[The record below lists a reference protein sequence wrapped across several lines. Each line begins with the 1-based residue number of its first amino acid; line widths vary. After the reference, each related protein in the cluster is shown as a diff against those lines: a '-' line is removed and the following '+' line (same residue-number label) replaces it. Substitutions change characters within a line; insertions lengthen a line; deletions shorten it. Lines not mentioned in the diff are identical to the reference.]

1 MIFLLLIFFVDSFNY
16 KVNATKATRY
26 NFIGADSACHYLDYA
41 FCEVVKDREIPESPN
56 VPFGQHIQIRSIK
69 TSVNNSDEFVYVKKV
84 GRTTFLRE
92 GLIQDMWV
100 PFYPPIV
107 KRKGRKE
114 PKERSQ
120 RFALLV
126 FGINKQTF
134 CKLTDFI
141 LAFYFV
147 FLIHILI
154 YLQLNVGTPVQQY
167 LMMMVNYGGSLLR
180 ECVEY
185 LM

>member
-1 MIFLLLIFFVDSFNY
+1 LVDSFND
-16 KVNATKATRY
+16 KVNASVCAKVTRY

-41 FCEVVKDREIPESPN
+41 FCETVKDREIPKLPN
-56 VPFGQHIQIRSIK
+56 VPFKQHIQIRSIK
-69 TSVNNSDEFVYVKKV
+69 TSVNNNDNFVYVKKV

-92 GLIQDMWV
+92 GLIQDMWM

-107 KRKGRKE
+107 KRKGKKK

-120 RFALLV
+120 RFALQV
-126 FGINKQTF
+126 FGINRQTF

-147 FLIHILI
+147 FL
-154 YLQLNVGTPVQQY
+154 
-167 LMMMVNYGGSLLR
+167 
-180 ECVEY
+180 
-185 LM
+185 